1 MNTGSV
7 KWFNADK
14 GFGFIE
20 VEGGDDVFVH
30 FSAIQGDGFKTL
42 DEGQSVSFDI
52 EEGNRGPQA
61 TNVVKS

>member
-30 FSAIQGDGFKTL
+30 FSAIQGEGFKTL
-42 DEGQSVSFDI
+42 EEGQQVTFDI

-61 TNVVKS
+61 TNVVKA